1 MVLIGVNICADV
13 MRKENL
19 NLWMFRGDN
28 MSQRV
33 LTTDYVKEETVNMS
47 RTRQHLQIDGIT

>member
-33 LTTDYVKEETVNMS
+33 LTTDYVKETVKMS

>member
-33 LTTDYVKEETVNMS
+33 LTTDNVKEMVKIS